1 MQGALDVIKKNRGV
15 QQADMLQL
23 HAKEV
28 AELESKGRNIPQMGQ
43 DGKPRGPGKGLYQYE
58 MFDEGGSGAAKDA
71 LVRYKRFYES
81 YGAEMPKEYANE
93 LKNIDEDN
101 PDFTQLSPEF
111 QTDIFYADKE
121 QKGGFP
127 LDKLG
132 TPEFSHKDAWLKSH
146 WAGSTKDLP
155 DKSNYYDA
163 TINNMMNN
171 EQEKNDEKLYN
182 EIKQEI
188 SQEIGT
194 KFSINNIM
202 EDLGQVFET
211 FE

>member
-1 MQGALDVIKKNRGV
+1 MQGALDIIRKNRGV

-23 HAKEV
+23 HAQEV
-28 AELESKGRNIPQMGQ
+28 AELESKGENIAQIG
-43 DGKPRGPGKGLYQYE
+43 GGPGRGVYQYE
-58 MFDEGGSGAAKDA
+58 MFDNGGSGAAKDA

-81 YGAEMPKEYANE
+81 YGAEMPKEYVNE

-101 PDFTQLSPEF
+101 PDFTKLSPEF

-132 TPEFSHKDAWLKSH
+132 TLEFSHKDAWLKSH

-155 DKSNYYDA
+155 AKSNYYDT
-163 TINNMMNN
+163 TINNMMNKQ
-171 EQEKNDEKLYN
+171 QEKNDELIYN
-182 EIKQEI
+182 KAKQEI
-188 SQEIGT
+188 AQEVGT
-194 KFSINNIM
+194 KFTINNVM

>member
-1 MQGALDVIKKNRGV
+1 MQGALDIIKKNRGV

-23 HAKEV
+23 HAQEV
-28 AELESKGRNIPQMGQ
+28 AELESKGENIAQIG
-43 DGKPRGPGKGLYQYE
+43 GGPGRGVYQYE

-81 YGAEMPKEYANE
+81 YGAEVPKEYANE

-155 DKSNYYDA
+155 AKSNYYDA
-163 TINNMMNN
+163 TINNMMNKQ
-171 EQEKNDEKLYN
+171 QEKNDELIYN
-182 EIKQEI
+182 KAKQEL
-188 SQEIGT
+188 SQEVGT
-194 KFSINNIM
+194 VFSINNVM

>member
-1 MQGALDVIKKNRGV
+1 MQGVLDTIKKNRGV
-15 QQADMLQL
+15 QQADMLEL

-28 AELESKGRNIPQMGQ
+28 VALESQGKNIAQISG
-43 DGKPRGPGKGLYQYE
+43 GPGRGIYQYE
-58 MFDEGGSGAAKDA
+58 MFDQGGSGAAKDA
-71 LVRYKRFYES
+71 LVRYKRFYS
-81 YGAEMPKEYANE
+81 KDGYGGTMPKEFKEE
-93 LKNIDEDN
+93 LNQIDEDN
-101 PDFTQLSPEF
+101 PDFTKLSPEL

-146 WAGSTKDLP
+146 WGGSTKDLP
-155 DKSNYYDA
+155 AKSNYYDA

-182 EIKQEI
+182 KIKQEI

>member
-1 MQGALDVIKKNRGV
+1 MQGALDIIKKNRGV

-23 HAKEV
+23 HAQEV
-28 AELESKGRNIPQMGQ
+28 AELESKGENIAQIG
-43 DGKPRGPGKGLYQYE
+43 GGPGRGVYQYE
-58 MFDEGGSGAAKDA
+58 MFDNGGSGAAKHA
-71 LVRYKRFYES
+71 LVRYKRFYSEDG
-81 YGAEMPKEYANE
+81 YGGTMPKEFKKE
-93 LKNIDEDN
+93 LDGIDEEN
-101 PDFTQLSPEF
+101 PDFTKLSPEL

-121 QKGGFP
+121 QKGDFP

-155 DKSNYYDA
+155 AKSNYYDT
-163 TINNMMNN
+163 TINNMMNKQ
-171 EQEKNDEKLYN
+171 QEKNDELIYN
-182 EIKQEI
+182 KAKQELA
-188 SQEIGT
+188 QELGT
-194 KFSINNIM
+194 VFSINNVM